1 MRHMNLRSL
10 FATMALGLAPLTF
23 GCGGP
28 ATSLDG
34 CYAACDAL
42 FRCGVLSEVNTTNCK
57 NNCTKDAGKH
67 SDEDRKLAEQCSN
80 SADIRSKQIA
90 CYGAP
95 SACNAVSLAQCL
107 ATASQCVF
115 K

>member
-1 MRHMNLRSL
+1 MRLLNLRSL
-10 FATMALGLAPLTF
+10 FVTMALGVMTLTV

-42 FRCGVLSEVNTTNCK
+42 FRCGALSEVNTTNCK

-67 SDEDRKLAEQCSN
+67 SDDDRKLSEMCSN
-80 SADIRSKQIA
+80 ASDIRSKQIA

-95 SACNAVSLAQCL
+95 SACNVAALAQCL
-107 ATASQCVF
+107 ATASQCVYR
-115 K
+115 